1 MSETVSGEELE
12 KINGYAREPL
22 TEDKVFV
29 FRVALCDNDIDRDGE
44 KFSSGAL
51 EKLAELFK
59 GRTGIFD
66 HDPKSSKQTAR
77 IFDTWVETLPEK
89 TTTDGEVYRRL
100 MAKAYMVRTASN
112 GDLIS
117 EIQGGIKKEVSVSC
131 TMGKKL
137 CSVCGADMYKGGCD
151 HEKGGEYGGKLC
163 YHILDE
169 PLDAYEW
176 SFVAVPAQVNAGVTK
191 RFALREKH
199 EGTDKSYELALA
211 REAFEKDVLRLS
223 YFCKPFMSAKRV
235 KELAELMTVTELIDF
250 RGRLEKQAAENEEVC
265 KAERESFITGDYID
279 SIIDRAALYYRAHIK
294 GLINQQVCYAQAA
307 RGIDSHLS
315 GSIKL
320 RIQVDHQNFL
330 SVFSGQNIRN
340 HQGRSCF
347 TNAAFCIDNRNS
359 SHISAL
365 L

>member
-131 TMGKKL
+131 TMKKKL

-191 RFALREKH
+191 RF
-199 EGTDKSYELALA
+199 
-211 REAFEKDVLRLS
+211 EKDVLRLS

-250 RGRLEKQAAENEEVC
+250 RGRLEKQAAENEEVY
-265 KAERESFITGDYID
+265 KAERESFITGDY
-279 SIIDRAALYYRAHIK
+279 K
-294 GLINQQVCYAQAA
+294 M
-307 RGIDSHLS
+307 
-315 GSIKL
+315 
-320 RIQVDHQNFL
+320 
-330 SVFSGQNIRN
+330 
-340 HQGRSCF
+340 
-347 TNAAFCIDNRNS
+347 
-359 SHISAL
+359 
-365 L
+365 

>member
-51 EKLAELFK
+51 EKLVELFK

-176 SFVAVPAQVNAGVTK
+176 SFVAV
-191 RFALREKH
+191 
-199 EGTDKSYELALA
+199 LALA

-250 RGRLEKQAAENEEVC
+250 RGRLEKQAAENEEVY
-265 KAERESFITGDYID
+265 KAERESFITGDY
-279 SIIDRAALYYRAHIK
+279 K
-294 GLINQQVCYAQAA
+294 M
-307 RGIDSHLS
+307 
-315 GSIKL
+315 
-320 RIQVDHQNFL
+320 
-330 SVFSGQNIRN
+330 
-340 HQGRSCF
+340 
-347 TNAAFCIDNRNS
+347 
-359 SHISAL
+359 
-365 L
+365 

>member
-29 FRVALCDNDIDRDGE
+29 FRVVLCDNDIDRDGE

-51 EKLAELFK
+51 EKLAEFFK

-89 TTTDGEVYRRL
+89 TTTDGEIYRRL

-191 RFALREKH
+191 RFALREKQ
-199 EGTDKSYELALA
+199 ESTDKSYELALA

-250 RGRLEKQAAENEEVC
+250 RGRLEKQAAENEEVY
-265 KAERESFITGDYID
+265 KAERESFITGDY
-279 SIIDRAALYYRAHIK
+279 K
-294 GLINQQVCYAQAA
+294 M
-307 RGIDSHLS
+307 
-315 GSIKL
+315 
-320 RIQVDHQNFL
+320 
-330 SVFSGQNIRN
+330 
-340 HQGRSCF
+340 
-347 TNAAFCIDNRNS
+347 
-359 SHISAL
+359 
-365 L
+365 

>member
-112 GDLIS
+112 SDLIS

-131 TMGKKL
+131 TMGKKR
-137 CSVCGADMYKGGCD
+137 
-151 HEKGGEYGGKLC
+151 GEYGGKLC

-191 RFALREKH
+191 RFALREKQ
-199 EGTDKSYELALA
+199 ESTDKSYELALA

-250 RGRLEKQAAENEEVC
+250 RGRLEKQAAENEEVY
-265 KAERESFITGDYID
+265 KAERESFITGDY
-279 SIIDRAALYYRAHIK
+279 K
-294 GLINQQVCYAQAA
+294 M
-307 RGIDSHLS
+307 
-315 GSIKL
+315 
-320 RIQVDHQNFL
+320 
-330 SVFSGQNIRN
+330 
-340 HQGRSCF
+340 
-347 TNAAFCIDNRNS
+347 
-359 SHISAL
+359 
-365 L
+365 

>member
-29 FRVALCDNDIDRDGE
+29 FRVALCDNDIDRAGE

-66 HDPKSSKQTAR
+66 HDPKSIKQSAR

-89 TTTDGEVYRRL
+89 VTADGEVYRRL
-100 MAKAYMVRTASN
+100 MAKAYMVRTGSN

-131 TMGKKL
+131 TVKKKL
-137 CSVCGADMYKGGCD
+137 CSVCGADMYENGCG
-151 HEKGGEYGGKLC
+151 HEKGREYGGKPC
-163 YHILDE
+163 YHVLDE

-191 RFALREKH
+191 RFALREKSENSDRSH
-199 EGTDKSYELALA
+199 ELMLA

-223 YFCKPFMSAKRV
+223 YFCKPFISTKRV
-235 KELAELMTVTELIDF
+235 KELTELMTVTELIDF
-250 RGRLEKQAAENEEVC
+250 RGRLEKQAAENEEVYR
-265 KAERESFITGDYID
+265 AERESFLTGEY
-279 SIIDRAALYYRAHIK
+279 
-294 GLINQQVCYAQAA
+294 
-307 RGIDSHLS
+307 
-315 GSIKL
+315 KL
-320 RIQVDHQNFL
+320 
-330 SVFSGQNIRN
+330 
-340 HQGRSCF
+340 
-347 TNAAFCIDNRNS
+347 
-359 SHISAL
+359 
-365 L
+365 